1 MRRSSAIGWHGTVG
15 RTDENRAVLACS
27 SASLFAYTMWL
38 LPALVLIPT
47 VSIVVYLRRRGGGLS
62 ATGGPHALA
71 MAGSFDAHARKLLR
85 SGRNAALLAGAYRRQ
100 VELVSEKLVVDTSTR
115 AITLITPTLFC
126 DLRIS
131 AGRTPKLERASSLE
145 DLSLSD
151 LADLARTTHC
161 FCGSSEV
168 VGGTVQRP
176 VVNRAHALDWQPWPR
191 LRPNRW
197 TAEPRWESGGWV
209 EWGAPDAH
217 GQPGYIEHWLTLAS
231 SRDGPFLALR
241 RRTASADADAYLL
254 VAGDHFAYAVGRPG
268 GCALPIVTPGEGGHP
283 ADRGRVEPLVERAV
297 RAGDR
302 RTLEAICSMA
312 VHYGSVSGGAPC
324 AEARRVMAPDD
335 APPPPRPPAGSSSS
349 STSTRWTV
357 RLSSEPW
364 REGTSL
370 QPLVRA
376 LAWGEGGGN
385 SGSSSGA
392 GAALPTSVTAADGRE
407 WEVFEAVGIASEAAL
422 RALLS

>member
-1 MRRSSAIGWHGTVG
+1 MLPTEERSLRLSALAVIPAAAALVHLFPASLAAALAAL
-15 RTDENRAVLACS
+15 AVLA
-27 SASLFAYTMWL
+27 
-38 LPALVLIPT
+38 ALAAGLALH
-47 VSIVVYLRRRGGGLS
+47 LRRRGSGLS
-62 ATGGPHALA
+62 ATSGPHALA
-71 MAGSFDAHARKLLR
+71 MAGSFDAHATHLR
-85 SGRNAALLAGAYRRQ
+85 QSRRNAALLAGAYRRQ
-100 VELVSEKLVVDTSTR
+100 VELMSEKLVVDTSTR

-131 AGRTPKLERASSLE
+131 AGRTRQLERASSLE
-145 DLSLSD
+145 ELSLTD
-151 LADLARTTHC
+151 LADLARSTHC

-168 VGGTVQRP
+168 VGGTTRRP

-209 EWGAPDAH
+209 EWGAPDEH
-217 GQPGYIEHWLTLAS
+217 GQPRYIEHWLTLAR

-241 RRTASADADAYLL
+241 RRAVSTDSDAYLL

-268 GCALPIVTPGEGGHP
+268 GCALPVVEPGEGGHP
-283 ADRGRVEPLVERAV
+283 ADRGRVEPLVEEAV

-302 RTLEAICSMA
+302 RALEAICSMT

-324 AEARRVMAPDD
+324 AEASRVMSPD
-335 APPPPRPPAGSSSS
+335 APTRPPLVGS
-349 STSTRWTV
+349 STRWTV

-376 LAWGEGGGN
+376 LTWSEGSGGGT
-385 SGSSSGA
+385 
-392 GAALPTSVTAADGRE
+392 ALPTSVTAADGRE
-407 WEVFEAVGIASEAAL
+407 WEVFEAVGIDSPAGL